1 MHRSN
6 FGERRF
12 TVARGLLL
20 LSICLSGLAVGG
32 AAEPAGWK
40 PSRPNIVVIETDD
53 QRADDLRAMPN
64 VGRLLAAQGTSFLNS
79 FVANSLCCPSR
90 ATFLTGQ
97 YSHNNG
103 VWNNAPPQGGWEAL
117 RPTQGNTLPAWLQ
130 EVGYA
135 TIEIGKYLNRYG
147 KARRTE
153 VPQGWTDWHGAVGN
167 SAYRYTDFRLNENG
181 RLVTYHGVY
190 QTDLYAQKAIS
201 LINRYSAGGQ
211 PFFLWLTFT
220 APHTGDTRDPND
232 PVDFS
237 TPSPAPRDRNRFA
250 RLPLPKP
257 PSYNEADVSDKP
269 RYIQRQPLIDADTE
283 AKIQESHQQRLESLL
298 SVDRA
303 VARIVASLEGAHT
316 LENTLIV
323 FTSDNGYL
331 EGEHRITSG
340 MQLAYEPSIRVP
352 LIMRGPG
359 VPAHRVVRTLVSN
372 VDLAPTFV
380 DVAGARAHRLLDG
393 RSLIPLLRNPD
404 LRWSRDLL
412 IESPLGS
419 PERAFTAIRTDRYLW
434 IEYTEQGAR
443 ELYDLARDPYE
454 LTSLHTDPAFASV
467 RETLAQKLERLR
479 SCRGPTCRA

>member
-1 MHRSN
+1 
-6 FGERRF
+6 
-12 TVARGLLL
+12 VRGLLL
-20 LSICLSGLAVGG
+20 LSVSLIGLAVGG
-32 AAEPAGWK
+32 AAESAGSK

-103 VWNNAPPQGGWEAL
+103 VWNNAPPDGGWEAL
-117 RPTQGNTLPAWLQ
+117 RPTQGNTLPAWLR
-130 EVGYA
+130 EAGYA

-147 KARRTE
+147 KNPPTE

-167 SAYRYTDFRLNENG
+167 SVYKYKNFRLNENG
-181 RLVTYHGVY
+181 RVVRYQGVY
-190 QTDLYAQKAIS
+190 QTDLYAQKAVS
-201 LINRYSAGGQ
+201 LIGRYSAAGQ

-220 APHTGDTRDPND
+220 APHTGDTRDPDD
-232 PVDFS
+232 PAGFS

-269 RYIQRQPLIDADTE
+269 RYIQRQPLIDAGTE
-283 AKIQESHQQRLESLL
+283 AKIRESHQQRLESLL

-303 VARIVASLEGAHT
+303 VARIVASLEEAHE

-331 EGEHRITSG
+331 EGEHRVTSG
-340 MQLAYEPSIRVP
+340 KRLAYEPSIRVP

-393 RSLIPLLRNPD
+393 RSLVPLLRNPD
-404 LRWSRDLL
+404 LRWPRDLL
-412 IESPLGS
+412 IESPLS
-419 PERAFTAIRTDRYLW
+419 PPERTFTAVRTDRYLW
-434 IEYTEQGAR
+434 IEYTEQGEQ

-454 LTSLHTDPAFASV
+454 LTSLHTDPALASV
-467 RETLAQKLERLR
+467 RETLAQKLAKLR
-479 SCRGPTCRA
+479 SCRGPTCRT